1 MTSSLLCVPLSQIY
15 PTLISPSEFSS
26 PLPLN
31 MNRSSNAARI
41 LTQAHRILI
50 RSAQLRQRR
59 QFLSYS
65 QSQLARFPPYN
76 ATLLSPSLVRILQTN
91 TPSRAFQLLC
101 EKKVEPSPEPTKEP
115 PEKKS
120 TEEGQSATKQDGS
133 NVSSGTETPDGKSK
147 EGGGRAAEPAS
158 GGSGG
163 NNEENNNSSW
173 LAQAALALFVMF
185 GLSVLGSR
193 DSGREISFHSFV
205 WDLLQPG
212 HVDRIEVINR
222 NVARIYLK
230 TSANGSLGGVRS
242 QTSSTDNFDPDEQ
255 SMNDWENHDPHDND
269 NYYNLKDSPRN
280 GSSRPPS
287 LPKLPPTRG
296 PVSPTDS
303 PYYFNIGSVDTF
315 ERKLEAIQEDLGIEP
330 EDFIPVVY
338 NKETSLSSELLRQI
352 PSILL
357 LGLGILFLRN
367 ALGQIG
373 GMSGGRSGIFQVGK
387 ANPTVVKGDAGA
399 GTTTFASVA
408 GLDEAKQEVMEFV
421 DFLKN
426 ANRYE
431 SLGAKIPKGALLVG
445 PPGTG
450 KTLLAKATAGE
461 ANVPFFSMSGSD
473 FIEMFVGVGPSR
485 VRDLFAQAR
494 SSAPCI
500 VFIDEIDAI
509 GKARGR
515 GGMAGGNDERE
526 NTLNALLV
534 EMDGFSSTSGV
545 VVLAG
550 TNRADVLDRALLR
563 PGRFDRQISIDKPDM
578 RGRFQIF
585 MVHLKPLK
593 LQDESSTVAKRLAAL
608 TPGFAGADIANICNE
623 AALIAA
629 RGDKN
634 AVEMIDFEQA
644 TDRVIGGLEKKN
656 KVISRKDR
664 EIVAHHEAGH
674 AVAGWFLRHADPL
687 IKVSIIP
694 RGSAALGFAQYLP
707 NDKFLQS
714 RDQLRDFMI
723 MALGGR
729 VSEQLCFGSI
739 TTGAQDDLKRVTRA
753 VYAQITNFGMSEKVG
768 KVYFPRAGESGNQFY
783 KPYSE
788 RTAELIDDEAMS
800 MVDEAYL
807 ECERLLTE
815 KLDVVKGLA
824 ARLLEKEVIGE
835 EDLVDV
841 MGERPYKKPVTYD
854 DYVGRFEKD
863 RRERRGDKGRDGDGH
878 ARDGSMTP
886 PIPTAEGAADGKQ
899 QGLKQGDRGG
909 GGGDRGDEHFPI
921 PELA

>member
-1 MTSSLLCVPLSQIY
+1 MQQ
-15 PTLISPSEFSS
+15 
-26 PLPLN
+26 
-31 MNRSSNAARI
+31 SSNVARI
-41 LTQAHRILI
+41 LTQAQRILT

-65 QSQLARFPPYN
+65 QNSTRSAQIPLSHLKTLSLSPLSSVTLPP
-76 ATLLSPSLVRILQTN
+76 ALIRLLSTDVLKCSPQVSG
-91 TPSRAFQLLC
+91 
-101 EKKVEPSPEPTKEP
+101 EKKPTSSTGPSGVESISGAESKESSENKPSKDRDSTA
-115 PEKKS
+115 EKK
-120 TEEGQSATKQDGS
+120 DG
-133 NVSSGTETPDGKSK
+133 NASSESQGNNEKSK
-147 EGGGRAAEPAS
+147 EGASPTGGS
-158 GGSGG
+158 STNGSGG
-163 NNEENNNSSW
+163 NNEENSNSSW

-185 GLSVLGSR
+185 GLSVLGTR

-222 NVARIYLK
+222 NVARVYLK
-230 TSANGSLGGVRS
+230 SSSSGVLTGTHS
-242 QTSSTDNFDPDEQ
+242 QTRNDGNFSSDER
-255 SMNDWENHDPHDND
+255 STNDWGDHANASEENF
-269 NYYNLKDSPRN
+269 YNFKDSPRS

-287 LPKLPPTRG
+287 LPELPPTRG
-296 PVSPTDS
+296 PISPMES

-338 NKETSLSSELLRQI
+338 NKESSLSSEIMRQI
-352 PSILL
+352 PSIIL
-357 LGLGILFLRN
+357 LGLGVIFLRN
-367 ALGQIG
+367 ALGQMG

-387 ANPTVVKGDAGA
+387 ANPTVVRGDSGAGA
-399 GTTTFASVA
+399 TTFANVA

-426 ANRYE
+426 ATRYE
-431 SLGAKIPKGALLVG
+431 KLGAKIPKGALLVG

-485 VRDLFAQAR
+485 VRDLFSQAR

-585 MVHLKPLK
+585 MVHLSPLK
-593 LQDESSTVAKRLAAL
+593 LQDEASSVAKRLAAL

-634 AVEMIDFEQA
+634 AVEMVDFEQA

-674 AVAGWFLRHADPL
+674 AVTGWFLKHADPL

-714 RDQLRDFMI
+714 REQLQDFMI

-729 VSEQLCFGSI
+729 VAEHLCFGSV

-788 RTAELIDDEAMS
+788 KTAELIDGEAMS
-800 MVDEAYL
+800 MVDEAYQ

-815 KLDVVKGLA
+815 KLDVVKSLA

-835 EDLVDV
+835 EDLVDI
-841 MGERPYKKPVTYD
+841 MGERPYKKPLSYD
-854 DYVGRFEKD
+854 DFVGRYEKD
-863 RRERRGDKGRDGDGH
+863 RRERHGEKEGSGGDGH

-886 PIPTAEGAADGKQ
+886 PIPAAEGEASGMSQ
-899 QGLKQGDRGG
+899 RLKREGG
-909 GGGDRGDEHFPI
+909 SGGEEPI